1 MQNKNSQVSATGAGG
16 ALGGAWQQNPP
27 DETAKC
33 RRETL
38 GKRLRCYNAVKLFT
52 ECGRRDPKVGDYI
65 VYLVATTNLC
75 HERERPYVLSSLF
88 LLGANPNATY
98 RRRPVLSIVLD
109 SIGGSDYNLQ
119 AVVVARTFISHGADP
134 NVRDRRGNTFLHYAV
149 QYGWID
155 DSLVEV
161 PLSLGADPNV
171 RNKNGETPLHVAVK
185 CSMLHNKA
193 KIVKLLLE
201 YGADPRIR
209 DRSGKTPLDYAEDE
223 EIAEMLRTTLNRESA
238 V

>member
-1 MQNKNSQVSATGAGG
+1 MQNKNSQVPASQAGG

-27 DETAKC
+27 DEC

-38 GKRLRCYNAVKLFT
+38 RKHLRCHNVIKLFT
-52 ECGRRDPKVGDYI
+52 ECGRDPKVGDYI

-75 HERERPYVLSSLF
+75 HKHEQPYVLSSLF
-88 LLGANPNATY
+88 ILGANPNATY

-109 SIGGSDYNLQ
+109 SIGSDYNLQ
-119 AVVVARTFISHGADP
+119 AVVVARTFIFYGADP

-185 CSMLHNKA
+185 CRCHAKA

-209 DRSGKTPLDYAEDE
+209 DRSGRMPLDYAEDE
-223 EIAEMLRTTLNRESA
+223 EIAEMLRATLNRES
-238 V
+238 VV